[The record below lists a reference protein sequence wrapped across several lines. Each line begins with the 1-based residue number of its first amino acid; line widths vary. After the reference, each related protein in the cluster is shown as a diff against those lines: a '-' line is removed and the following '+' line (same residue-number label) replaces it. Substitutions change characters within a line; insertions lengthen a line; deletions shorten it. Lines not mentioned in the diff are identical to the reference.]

1 MHKGSEP
8 KIYKSSFGW
17 TFNSPGKKCRGESC
31 TTCHPEPEI
40 WDGTRSEW
48 MGLTSFKML
57 QANMSNNQIFTSSYG
72 SLWYGLDV
80 FWYWYSDVSKQHIP
94 ISRGSFWPVGKGI
107 SATSDYTAPNRSAEE
122 CRLVGE
128 RHPPEKR
135 GEKRGSY
142 IEVLTKFQSSKRE
155 GERAYILY
163 TVCKR
168 V

>member
-1 MHKGSEP
+1 
-8 KIYKSSFGW
+8 
-17 TFNSPGKKCRGESC
+17 
-31 TTCHPEPEI
+31 
-40 WDGTRSEW
+40 

-57 QANMSNNQIFTSSYG
+57 QANMSNSQIFTSSYG

-94 ISRGSFWPVGKGI
+94 ISRGSFRPVGKGI

-135 GEKRGSY
+135 GEKRGSK
-142 IEVLTKFQSSKRE
+142 ILRFWQSFRVLK
-155 GERAYILY
+155 GRAKGPIYPIYYILY
-163 TVCKR
+163 VKECNRCMYNILLYMIYIYTYMHEKHVYILYIKECNRYIPK
-168 V
+168 

>member
-17 TFNSPGKKCRGESC
+17 TFNSTGKKCRGESC

-72 SLWYGLDV
+72 SVWYGLDV
-80 FWYWYSDVSKQHIP
+80 FWYSDVSKQHIQFLGDP
-94 ISRGSFWPVGKGI
+94 SDLGKASAQPVTTLHRIAVQRSVAWWGKGI
-107 SATSDYTAPNRSAEE
+107 
-122 CRLVGE
+122 
-128 RHPPEKR
+128 HPR
-135 GEKRGSY
+135 NGEKRGSY
-142 IEVLTKFQSSKRE
+142 IEVVTKFQSSKRE
-155 GERAYILY
+155 GERAYISYILY